1 MTGIYERYMKQK
13 IEKSVSAVFLIL
25 FCPLL
30 LIIAVSIK
38 LEDGGKVIFTQ
49 YRLGKDKK
57 PFKIYKFRTMKENHE
72 NPDTRAYQGDTRIT
86 RIGRIL
92 RKTSLD
98 ELPQL
103 FNILKGDMAIVGP
116 RPILEEEA
124 QFIIEG
130 YSYEKRFS
138 VLPGLFC
145 SIDMKYRA
153 AADREKQFRMDV
165 AYVENITFRS
175 DLIIVTKTALTVLK
189 GSNVY
194 ADPKDR

>member
-13 IEKSVSAVFLIL
+13 LEKSVSAVLLIL
-25 FCPLL
+25 FWPLL

-49 YRLGKDKK
+49 SRLGKDKK

-72 NPDTRAYQGDTRIT
+72 NPDTRAYQGDSRIT
-86 RIGRIL
+86 PIGRIL

-103 FNILKGDMAIVGP
+103 LNILKGDMAIVGP

-124 QFIIEG
+124 EFKIEG
-130 YSYEKRFS
+130 YSYDKRFS

-153 AADREKQFRMDV
+153 TADREKQFRMDV
-165 AYVENITFRS
+165 AYVENITLKS
-175 DLIIVTKTALTVLK
+175 DFIIVIKTAVTVIK

-194 ADPKDR
+194 AGPQDR

>member
-13 IEKSVSAVFLIL
+13 IEKSVSAVLLIL
-25 FCPLL
+25 FCPLI
-30 LIIAVSIK
+30 LIIAASIK

-72 NPDTRAYQGDTRIT
+72 NPETRAYQGDSRIT
-86 RIGRIL
+86 HIGRIL

-103 FNILKGDMAIVGP
+103 FNILRGDMAIVGP

-124 QFIIEG
+124 EFKIEG
-130 YSYEKRFS
+130 YSYDKRFS

-165 AYVENITFRS
+165 AYVEDITLKS
-175 DLIIVTKTALTVLK
+175 DFIIVIKTAVTVLK

-194 ADPKDR
+194 ADPQDK

>member
-13 IEKSVSAVFLIL
+13 IEKSVSAVLLIL

-30 LIIAVSIK
+30 LIIAASIK

-72 NPDTRAYQGDTRIT
+72 NPETRAYQGDSRIT
-86 RIGRIL
+86 HIGRIL

-103 FNILKGDMAIVGP
+103 FNILRGDMAIVGP

-124 QFIIEG
+124 EFKIEG
-130 YSYEKRFS
+130 YSYDKRFS

-165 AYVENITFRS
+165 AYVEDITLKS
-175 DLIIVTKTALTVLK
+175 DFIIVIKTAVTVLK

-194 ADPKDR
+194 ADPQDK